1 MIPLSTYLEKLDDD
15 KEIEMAISWG
25 LHQVVAG
32 LSFLVNNCNLIH
44 NNVCMSSIYV
54 DRAGEWK
61 IMGLEYMFGENDS
74 PPVKVSHGLEKYD
87 PPEKSSRKKSCK
99 WSSDMWGL
107 GCLIWESFNGTM
119 HSANSLRDVGKIPKN
134 LLAHWAGLVSANPQK
149 RPNPEDFIE
158 SCRDRN
164 QFMSNPFVDCNL
176 FLGELQIKDADIR
189 TAFLERLGKN
199 LDHFPKDYARFKILP
214 ILLNAYQFG
223 DAGAATLGPIFKLGQ
238 LLEEAEYQVL
248 CFLLFFINL
257 NVGKNRPLPCQNVLL
272 K

>member
-1 MIPLSTYLEKLDDD
+1 
-15 KEIEMAISWG
+15 
-25 LHQVVAG
+25 
-32 LSFLVNNCNLIH
+32 
-44 NNVCMSSIYV
+44 
-54 DRAGEWK
+54 
-61 IMGLEYMFGENDS
+61 
-74 PPVKVSHGLEKYD
+74 
-87 PPEKSSRKKSCK
+87 
-99 WSSDMWGL
+99 
-107 GCLIWESFNGTM
+107 M

-189 TAFLERLGKN
+189 TAFLERLGRN
-199 LDHFPKDYARFKILP
+199 LDHFPRDYARFKILP

-257 NVGKNRPLPCQNVLL
+257 IVGKNRPLPCQNVLL